1 MPRLVDRLAARR
13 VASIVAGRTPGMFPD
28 GEGLYLQMTPRGSAS
43 WVVVY
48 RRAGKR
54 RKMGLGPVRLVTL
67 AEARAK
73 RDAAHKMLRFEGKD
87 PLAHRAGRRR
97 KQASALTFREAAR
110 RYITDTEAKR
120 KDPKSLRA
128 WLMTSL
134 GEQPDGT
141 KTEHDYCATLHELP
155 VGEVDIG
162 AVLDVLKPIWA
173 SKPET
178 ASRLRGR
185 IEKVIDFAIVQGL
198 AGDVGPEHQN
208 PARWKGR
215 LEHALR
221 AKGEV
226 HQTKHHAALPYE
238 AVPAFMKT
246 LRTREGAAARC
257 LELAVLTATRTGDLI
272 GSDREERPP
281 MRWEHV
287 DLEKRLWT
295 VPKTKT
301 NVEHRVPLRGAA
313 VALLERVRRE
323 HPDDGSGI
331 VFIGDKRGEP
341 LSNGAMLRVRDRM
354 VKDGLIAEGAMTT
367 HGMRAAFKSWAGDET
382 AFDRDV
388 IEACLTHVISDPI
401 EAAYR
406 RSDFYAER
414 ARLMQAW
421 SDHCEG
427 KPPGNVVA
435 LRVDA

>member
-1 MPRLVDRLAARR
+1 
-13 VASIVAGRTPGMFPD
+13 
-28 GEGLYLQMTPRGSAS
+28 MT
-43 WVVVY
+43 
-48 RRAGKR
+48 
-54 RKMGLGPVRLVTL
+54 L
-67 AEARAK
+67 
-73 RDAAHKMLRFEGKD
+73 
-87 PLAHRAGRRR
+87 
-97 KQASALTFREAAR
+97 
-110 RYITDTEAKR
+110 
-120 KDPKSLRA
+120 
-128 WLMTSL
+128 L

-185 IEKVIDFAIVQGL
+185 IEKVIDFAIVHGL

-215 LEHALR
+215 LEHALP

-226 HQTKHHAALPYE
+226 RETKHHAALPYE

-246 LRTREGAAARC
+246 LRTREGAAAHC
-257 LELAVLTATRTGDLI
+257 LELAVLTETRTGDLI

-295 VPKTKT
+295 VPKKKT
-301 NVEHRVPLRGAA
+301 NVEPRVPLSGAA

-331 VFIGDKRGEP
+331 VFGGDKRGEP
-341 LSNGAMLRVRDRM
+341 LSNGAMLRVCDRM

-382 AFDRDV
+382 AFV
-388 IEACLTHVISDPI
+388 L
-401 EAAYR
+401 AAGRGYR
-406 RSDFYAER
+406 PPRPFRSPSQRWPVRSKGECIFPQGRPLGA
-414 ARLMQAW
+414 L
-421 SDHCEG
+421 EG
-427 KPPGNVVA
+427 ATANPHTDLVVTKHA
-435 LRVDA
+435 LATTETGFDAYQDNGRGWDTSAIA